1 MAEPGEPLSQRE
13 LEVLRCLAAG
23 AANKEIAR
31 RLGISPNTVKVHLR
45 NAFTKLEAASRVEA
59 LTRAWQ
65 LGWLPA
71 PTPGETTA
79 AALAAANA
87 AESAEAEDDGPTSS
101 ASPDPQDTSPRGA
114 TWRRPTRLALLGLGI
129 VTLAILAW
137 LAVRRQPAINL
148 SAETPSPTLSPDT
161 PLGTSRWLRTQPL
174 TAARAGMA
182 VASLGPEIYV
192 ISGQAAD
199 AALTDR
205 VEIYDT
211 RRHAWRPAASKPTA
225 VAQAGAAVLGGQI
238 YVIGGQLADG
248 QPEAVVEAYSPTNDA
263 WRSVAALPQPVA
275 GGLALADNGLLYLFG
290 GWNGRDYL
298 DTSYVYDPNV
308 DSWRPLAALSQAR
321 AYASGGVVG
330 NSLFVV
336 GGYDGQAD
344 LALCE
349 HFTPAN
355 ETWEACPTLLQA
367 RGAAG
372 AAVILNKLYVIG
384 GGLADVIPYAEFYD
398 PNTQAWQVLNLP
410 MLDGPGRWVN
420 LGVTAVET
428 RIYVLGG
435 VKEGVVSAEDY
446 IFSPLFYQY
455 IPAVG
460 TGNQ

>member
-13 LEVLRCLAAG
+13 LEVLRCLAEG
-23 AANKEIAR
+23 AANKEIAQ
-31 RLGISPNTVKVHLR
+31 RLNISPNTVKVHLR
-45 NAFTKLEAASRVEA
+45 NAFTKLEATSRVEA

-65 LGWLPA
+65 SGWLPA
-71 PTPGETTA
+71 PTPGETTE
-79 AALAAANA
+79 AALAAVD
-87 AESAEAEDDGPTSS
+87 EAENVDANDETL
-101 ASPDPQDTSPRGA
+101 APDAPSRALEPQPDAGRLRA
-114 TWRRPTRLALLGLGI
+114 TRLTLLGLGI
-129 VTLAILAW
+129 VVILVLAW
-137 LAVRRQPAINL
+137 LVVWRLPASRL
-148 SAETPSPTLSPDT
+148 AAEPPTPTASPDI

-174 TAARAGMA
+174 TAARSGMA

-192 ISGQAAD
+192 ISGQD
-199 AALTDR
+199 ASGALTDR

-211 RRHAWRPAASKPTA
+211 RRHAWRPAAPKPTPA
-225 VAQAGAAVLGGQI
+225 GQAGAAVLGGQI
-238 YVIGGQLADG
+238 YVVGGKLADG
-248 QPEAVVEAYSPTNDA
+248 QVGAVVEAYSPTNDA

-298 DTSYVYDPNV
+298 TTTYVYDPNV
-308 DSWRPLAALSQAR
+308 DSWRPLGALSQAR

-349 HFTPAN
+349 HFTPAS
-355 ETWEACPTLLQA
+355 ETWEACPAMLQG
-367 RGAAG
+367 RGGAG

-384 GGLADVIPYAEFYD
+384 GGLAGAVPYAEFYD
-398 PNTQAWQVLNLP
+398 PATQAWQVLNLP
-410 MLDGPGRWVN
+410 MLNGPGRWTD
-420 LGVTAVET
+420 LGVAAVET

-435 VKEGVVSAEDY
+435 VKEGSVSAEDY